1 MGVRLDHIG
10 IAVESLDDA
19 TAVYSSL
26 LRVGAGEIRRE
37 RNEKEQVEIAF
48 VDLPNC
54 SIELLQPTVPTSAIA
69 KYLSSQGEGIHHLCF
84 VASDDLEEECKRLEA
99 SAFRI
104 VGKEDGRHFFVHPKD
119 CKGSLIE
126 FYGKDHA

>member
-19 TAVYSSL
+19 TAVYAAL
-26 LRVGAGEIRRE
+26 LQIEKGDIRRE
-37 RNEKEQVEIAF
+37 TNEGEEVEIAF
-48 VDLPNC
+48 IDLPNC
-54 SIELLQPTVPTSAIA
+54 SIELLQATAPTSAVA

-84 VASDDLEEECKRLEA
+84 VASNDLEEECKRLEA
-99 SAFRI
+99 ASFRI

-119 CKGSLIE
+119 CKGSLVE

>member
-19 TAVYSSL
+19 TAVYAAL
-26 LRVGAGEIRRE
+26 LQVDAGDIRRE
-37 RNEKEQVEIAF
+37 RNDNEEVEIAF

-54 SIELLQPTVPTSAIA
+54 SIELLQATAPTSAIA

-84 VASDDLEEECKRLEA
+84 IASDDLEDECKRLEA
-99 SAFRI
+99 AAFRI
-104 VGKEDGRHFFVHPKD
+104 VAKEEGRHIFVHPKD
-119 CKGSLIE
+119 CKGSLVE

>member
-19 TAVYSSL
+19 VAVYASL
-26 LRVGAGEIRRE
+26 LQIEPGDIRRE
-37 RNEKEQVEIAF
+37 TNEGEQVEIAF
-48 VDLPNC
+48 IDLPNC
-54 SIELLQPTVPTSAIA
+54 SIELLQATAPASAVA

-84 VASDDLEEECKRLEA
+84 IASNDLEEECKRLEA
-99 SAFRI
+99 ASFRI

-119 CKGSLIE
+119 CKGSLVE